1 MLRYSTKSHFLIS
14 EYHTFIGGNK
24 LHIIIHLRSA
34 AHRLFFFQND
44 LKAVAEVKIDGAAV
58 ALLYIQLYPPDGK
71 GQEKRITWSKA

>member
-1 MLRYSTKSHFLIS
+1 MTEQER
-14 EYHTFIGGNK
+14 EDK

-71 GQEKRITWSKA
+71 GQEADYLVKGLIAQAKAY